1 MIPCSDPRA
10 QYLAQKNEIDAAIA
24 GVLASGTYILGNEVA
39 AFESEFARY
48 LGVRH
53 AVAVAN
59 GTDAITLGLRA
70 LGITGGEVI
79 TSPLTA
85 IASVAGIAA
94 AGATAVLCDV
104 SPDTLTLDPAA
115 VERAITPKTRALMP
129 VHLYGGAADLD
140 RLGAIAQK
148 HGVPLIEDC
157 AQATGTRWRGRAC
170 GGFGD
175 VGCFSFYPTKNLGA
189 LGDGG
194 MAVTNDDGT
203 AEKLRRLRQY
213 GWDAQRSTRE
223 AGTNSRLD
231 EMQAAVLR
239 TKLPRLDADNE
250 RRRQIAARY
259 DRGLAGLP
267 LTMVATAP
275 HATPVYH
282 LYVVRL
288 ANRALNMAALEAHG
302 VRAGIHY
309 PRPAHREPGYAPH
322 VRTAGALASAEEA
335 ADSVLSLPMY
345 PQLSD
350 ADVDAVIAAMWNVL
364 RPRAAA

>member
-1 MIPCSDPRA
+1 MCS
-10 QYLAQKNEIDAAIA
+10 
-24 GVLASGTYILGNEVA
+24 S
-39 AFESEFARY
+39 
-48 LGVRH
+48 
-53 AVAVAN
+53 
-59 GTDAITLGLRA
+59 
-70 LGITGGEVI
+70 
-79 TSPLTA
+79 
-85 IASVAGIAA
+85 
-94 AGATAVLCDV
+94 
-104 SPDTLTLDPAA
+104 
-115 VERAITPKTRALMP
+115 
-129 VHLYGGAADLD
+129 DL
-140 RLGAIAQK
+140 
-148 HGVPLIEDC
+148 
-157 AQATGTRWRGRAC
+157 AQATGTRWRERAC
-170 GGFGD
+170 GSIGD

-194 MAVTNDDGT
+194 MSVTNDDMV
-203 AEKLRRLRQY
+203 AEKLRRVRQY
-213 GWDAQRSTRE
+213 GWDAQRNTRE
-223 AGTNSRLD
+223 AGINSRLD
-231 EMQAAVLR
+231 ELQAAVLR

-267 LTMVATAP
+267 LTVVATAT
-275 HATPVYH
+275 HAAPVYH

-288 ANRALNMAALEAHG
+288 ANRGPTLAALEAHG

-322 VRTAGALASAEEA
+322 VRAAGPLAVAEAA